1 MAKIKKPVFPEPE
14 EPEVPKEM
22 MVLAAYIPIAK
33 MGRFAVI
40 AIGTPVTVYTD
51 NAYYPRTC
59 ERQKRYPCVNL
70 V

>member
-1 MAKIKKPVFPEPE
+1 M
-14 EPEVPKEM
+14 PKEM

-33 MGRFAVI
+33 LGRFAGI